1 MKLPRPCYAA
11 CNLNYLLKLPSLS
24 FFVSLALASAAC
36 SSSPSGGPGTGGSSG
51 TGGNVAPGGNTGTG
65 GGGPGTGGDSGTGGS
80 VAPGGSTGT
89 GGVAGTGGNVARG
102 GTTGTA
108 GTGIGG
114 IGGWGVDSRVANPT
128 CRAPARPTVIP
139 SGDYVPV
146 ALFPNLSTGSGG
158 VASTNSPIV
167 LRRLRLPTNQPDP
180 ANAGRVLA
188 GTYHWIVGLR
198 SGRIFDVTDVNAAAP
213 PSTNLRAG
221 TITADLSQ
229 GESGFLGMAFD
240 PEIATNPARN
250 HVYYVIAQYASWT
263 LYRASLVTT
272 ASGTSYTYTTNNEVA
287 VLTAS
292 ATGHHHGGEVL
303 FGPDGYLY
311 LSVGEAD
318 IGARTQSP
326 RNLRGKI
333 LRIDVRSTGLTTYYG
348 VPANNPY
355 RLNASSQA
363 NAACRETGED
373 AADQNHDCPEVY
385 AVGFRNPFRFGF
397 DRQGGALWVGDV
409 GAVHEEINIVE
420 LGKNYGWNTYE
431 GAAPLNNPS
440 FVPQKA
446 EIPRSGCTGYGYA
459 IIGGFVYRGS
469 AIPSL
474 QGKYV
479 TADNDAGKLYVVDD
493 PYGAATVRL
502 VFNGNCAVSDWH
514 PSSFTEDENGEL
526 YAVSLNPAAGRGVFR
541 ITPSTPEPGG
551 TMTGPPAL
559 LSATGCTTA
568 TGAPIAAAIPYG
580 VNVELWSDGLSKKR
594 WMAIPDSTTL
604 QVATGGHLELPVGSV
619 LIKEFSAGT
628 RRIETRLLVRHT
640 DGDWAGYTYLWNTA
654 QTEAMLQDA
663 SVDVAMSDG
672 GAAWSVPSRAQ
683 CLTCHTTSRQR
694 TLGME
699 LRQLNGIFTYPNG
712 RNANNLDT
720 LTHIGLLPAQTSPPA
735 YPAAFGSGPIDTRA
749 RAYLDVNCGSCHPAP
764 GNKPNF
770 LFDTAAASRMICNEL
785 PTMTYD
791 VGTRLLVPANPNASI
806 MVGLMRSTTSQRMP
820 RLGSR
825 RVDTAGVQLISDWIT
840 QKTSCP

>member
-1 MKLPRPCYAA
+1 
-11 CNLNYLLKLPSLS
+11 
-24 FFVSLALASAAC
+24 V
-36 SSSPSGGPGTGGSSG
+36 
-51 TGGNVAPGGNTGTG
+51 VA
-65 GGGPGTGGDSGTGGS
+65 
-80 VAPGGSTGT
+80 
-89 GGVAGTGGNVARG
+89 
-102 GTTGTA
+102 
-108 GTGIGG
+108 
-114 IGGWGVDSRVANPT
+114 
-128 CRAPARPTVIP
+128 

-167 LRRLRLPTNQPDP
+167 LRRVRLPTTQPDP
-180 ANAGRVLA
+180 ANAGRVLPGA
-188 GTYHWIVGLR
+188 YQWVIGLR
-198 SGRIFDVTDVNAAAP
+198 SGRIFALTDTNASAP
-213 PSTNLRAG
+213 PSTNMRAA
-221 TITADLSQ
+221 TITSDLSQ
-229 GESGFLGMAFD
+229 GEGGFLGLAFD

-250 HVYYVIAQYASWT
+250 HVYYVIGQYGGVT
-263 LYRASLVTT
+263 LRRASLVTT
-272 ASGTSYTYTTNNEVA
+272 ADGSGGYVYTTSNEVT
-287 VLTAS
+287 VLSAS
-292 ATGHHHGGEVL
+292 GSSHHYGGEIL

-311 LSVGEAD
+311 MSVGEGD

-333 LRIDVRSTGLTTYYG
+333 LRIDVRSTGLTQYYG

-363 NAACRETGED
+363 NAACSETGD
-373 AADQNHDCPEVY
+373 NAADATHDCPEVY
-385 AVGFRNPFRFGF
+385 AVGFRNPFRFSF
-397 DRQGGALWVGDV
+397 DRTGGSLWVGDV
-409 GAVHEEINIVE
+409 GAMHEEINIVE
-420 LGKNYGWNTYE
+420 MGRNYGWNTYE
-431 GAAPLNNPS
+431 GAAPLNNPN

-446 EIPRSGCTGYGYA
+446 EIPRGGCTGYGYA

-474 QGKYV
+474 AGRYV
-479 TADNDAGKLYVVDD
+479 TADNDAGKLYVLDD
-493 PYGAATVRL
+493 PYGAMPAVRL
-502 VFNGNCAVSDWH
+502 VYNGTCAVTDWH

-526 YAVSLNPAAGRGVFR
+526 YVVSLNPAAGRGIFR
-541 ITPSTPEPGG
+541 IAASTSQPGG

-568 TGAPIAAAIPYG
+568 NGTPVSGAIPYG
-580 VNVELWSDGLSKKR
+580 VNVELWSDGLTKKR
-594 WMAIPDSTTL
+594 WMALPDGGTL
-604 QVATGGHLELPVGSV
+604 QVGADGHLGLPNGSV

-628 RRIETRLLVRHT
+628 RRVETRLLVRHS
-640 DGDWAGYTYLWNTA
+640 DGDWAGYTYLWNAA
-654 QTEAMLQDA
+654 QTEATLQDG
-663 SVDVAMSDG
+663 SVDVAMPDG
-672 GAAWSVPSRAQ
+672 GASWAVPSRAQ

-712 RNANNLDT
+712 RNANQLAT
-720 LTHIGLLPAQTSPPA
+720 LTRIGVLPAQTNPPA
-735 YPAAFGSGPIDTRA
+735 YPAAFGSDPIDTRA

-770 LFDTAAASRMICNEL
+770 LFDTAAAARMICNEL
-785 PTMTYD
+785 PTMSYD
-791 VGTRLLVPANPNASI
+791 VGTRILVPGDPNMSI

-825 RVDTAGVQLISDWIT
+825 RVDTAGVQLISDWIS